1 MEKGKLSALNEL
13 QNFMT
18 YSNVVKLK
26 DQFIKEKLDPDE
38 SYHSINSEKGEFEY
52 YHSDKEEFVWIKFE
66 TELKKYL
73 ERLISYLK
81 VDIDNSI
88 YLYSSNERNRY
99 FKNVFITFDY
109 IKDHQSK
116 LFKLFPICSFLF
128 EEIKNYLS
136 DKYNFHHSDK
146 QDTNSYF
153 GVKPFVKKSDIEKIY
168 EFLIDNDYLNED
180 IASYE
185 DFYSA
190 LNDLDTSKTIR
201 FNCPTTIACKILN
214 EVQRL
219 FNNFTPKSIE
229 ESARIIS
236 KKGIIITA
244 QNLYS
249 VKNRIKDKSNKHYAL
264 IERFFQEEFPL

>member
-1 MEKGKLSALNEL
+1 MEKEKLLALNEL

-38 SYHSINSEKGEFEY
+38 SYHSIDSEKGEFEY
-52 YHSDKEEFVWIKFE
+52 YHSDKAEFVWIRFE

-73 ERLISYLK
+73 ERLISSLK

-128 EEIKNYLS
+128 EEIKSYLS
-136 DKYNFHHSDK
+136 AKYNFHHSDK
-146 QDTNSYF
+146 QNTNSYF
-153 GVKPFVKKSDIEKIY
+153 GVKPFVKKSDIEKVY

-180 IASYE
+180 ITSYD

-201 FNCPTTIACKILN
+201 FNCPTTIASKILN

-219 FNNFTPKSIE
+219 FNDLTPKSIE
-229 ESARIIS
+229 ESGRFIT
-236 KKGIIITA
+236 KRGTIITA
-244 QNLYS
+244 QNLYA
-249 VKNRIKDKSNKHYAL
+249 VKNRTKDKSSKDYVL
-264 IERFFQEEFPL
+264 IESFFQEKLSL